1 LKGGELATP
10 AVLAAY
16 NRRLAMVNQSI
27 SDYPQSL
34 EQLNKWPMMPALPK
48 APPGQRLGYDPRT
61 KRLFL
66 AP

>member
-1 LKGGELATP
+1 
-10 AVLAAY
+10 
-16 NRRLAMVNQSI
+16 MVNQSI